1 MKKFTKD
8 EAIKIVVQCA
18 QAYQKE
24 LDGKSLLFLCTDKH
38 KRVFPFEFSFY
49 GNNYLHLTGL
59 KAPKGADGESA
70 GLFANDFYQKC
81 LDHKLSPVDFEFSE
95 DGMTHMKLEV
105 LPTVISKNLQAKM
118 IGDYNSSKPR
128 LYTEKVAGS
137 TNACVGFILDQT
149 MQKYVP
155 NTVLQED
162 VRDMTKSALRVI
174 AVYRKAITAPQ
185 YEEQTYTAKKF
196 DFSDVEFPEKF
207 KYLMPE
213 TT

>member
-1 MKKFTKD
+1 
-8 EAIKIVVQCA
+8 
-18 QAYQKE
+18 
-24 LDGKSLLFLCTDKH
+24 
-38 KRVFPFEFSFY
+38 
-49 GNNYLHLTGL
+49 
-59 KAPKGADGESA
+59 
-70 GLFANDFYQKC
+70 
-81 LDHKLSPVDFEFSE
+81 
-95 DGMTHMKLEV
+95 MKLEV

-196 DFSDVEFPEKF
+196 GFSDVEFPEKF
-207 KYLMPE
+207 KYLMTE